1 MASVDVRDVLN
12 LPAEGSTPRPTKK
25 QKTAGPRPNLKG
37 LAREVQNLG
46 GDNPIAIVP
55 EISTF
60 KKRRFGSRK
69 PAARW
74 EMTPFRNSAREDG
87 SLQLRH
93 WRKRTEHQSRKSQQQ
108 QEQRQ
113 DGEGAD
119 NGPEP
124 EKTSPELEDSMFA
137 KFNVKVDIPEYSD
150 DQYKYNL
157 TSNEWTKEETDY
169 LFDLAREFDLRWP
182 LIWDRYDYKPSLPEG
197 TSNGDADG
205 TDPNTAIV
213 PTSKVRS
220 MEEMKARY
228 YEVAAKMM
236 AIQKPV
242 QYMTPVEFNLH
253 ETMANFNPA
262 SETQRKKFAEDFMS
276 RSKEEARE
284 EESLLIEVRRIL
296 ARTEKLNQER
306 RELYNRLDYPNTDQD
321 ISAFKSSAGLQT
333 LLQNLMSQDKSKKR
347 KSIMESNGTNTPA
360 AGQQSAQ
367 PASTP
372 VSESRRESMAT
383 STTAAHRDSVGNS
396 ERPEKPAKKG
406 AQQPERKQLSEAD
419 RQLYGVS
426 YHDRLGSGPTFRYE
440 RINKILTTKSH
451 AQHQRITNTL
461 AELDVP
467 SRLNMPTRAVVEE
480 MEKLLNS
487 IGILL
492 DMRKMNDKVEAEI
505 KLERAKKAEREKH
518 LAPPESSNIAD
529 TNGRP
534 SEEVKADGED
544 EKPESAVNGNGATT
558 SSDAKA
564 DSQADGQQPQ
574 TNGEG
579 QEEDASA
586 MEVDDSQKN
595 AEVKQEA
602 TDDKGERPV
611 SRQKR
616 SASVLS
622 SVSDKS
628 AKRQKK

>member
-12 LPAEGSTPRPTKK
+12 LPAEGSAPRPAKK

-55 EISTF
+55 EISSF

-74 EMTPFRNSAREDG
+74 EMTPFRNSAREDA
-87 SLQLRH
+87 SLHLRH
-93 WRKRTEHQSRKSQQQ
+93 WRKRTEHRSREPQQQ
-108 QEQRQ
+108 QQQQQ
-113 DGEGAD
+113 DGEGSG

-124 EKTSPELEDSMFA
+124 ENTSPDLEDSMFA
-137 KFNVKVDIPEYSD
+137 KFNVRVDIPEYSD

-169 LFDLAREFDLRWP
+169 LFGLAREFDLRWP
-182 LIWDRYDYKPSLPEG
+182 LVWDRYDYKPSLPEG
-197 TSNGDADG
+197 ASNGDADA
-205 TDPNTAIV
+205 TDPDNAMV
-213 PTSKVRS
+213 PAPKVRS

-253 ETMANFNPA
+253 ETMANFNPV

-306 RELYNRLDYPNTDQD
+306 RELYNRLDYPHTDQD

-347 KSIMESNGTNTPA
+347 KSIMEGSGTNTPA

-372 VSESRRESMAT
+372 ISESRRESMAT

-461 AELDVP
+461 AELDIP

-492 DMRKMNDKVEAEI
+492 DMRKMNDKIEAEI

-518 LAPPESSNIAD
+518 LAPPEPSNTTD
-529 TNGRP
+529 TNGGA
-534 SEEVKADGED
+534 SEEVKPDDQD
-544 EKPESAVNGNGATT
+544 EKPESAANGNDGAT

-564 DSQADGQQPQ
+564 DSQPDGQQPQ
-574 TNGEG
+574 ANGEDR
-579 QEEDASA
+579 EEDASA
-586 MEVDDSQKN
+586 PEVDDSQKN

-602 TDDKGERPV
+602 TDEKGERPV

>member
-55 EISTF
+55 EISPF

-87 SLQLRH
+87 SLRLRH
-93 WRKRTEHQSRKSQQQ
+93 WRKRTEHQSRDQQQ
-108 QEQRQ
+108 QQQQQQQ

-119 NGPEP
+119 NGLE
-124 EKTSPELEDSMFA
+124 PELEDSMFA

-169 LFDLAREFDLRWP
+169 LFGLAREFDLRWP

-197 TSNGDADG
+197 TSNGDADAA
-205 TDPNTAIV
+205 DPSTAMV
-213 PTSKVRS
+213 PASKVRS

-228 YEVAAKMM
+228 FEVAAKMM

-253 ETMANFNPA
+253 ETMANFNPV

-284 EESLLIEVRRIL
+284 EESLLVEVRRIL

-306 RELYNRLDYPNTDQD
+306 RELYNRLDYPHTDQD

-347 KSIMESNGTNTPA
+347 KPIMESNGANTPA

-372 VSESRRESMAT
+372 ASDSRRDSMAT
-383 STTAAHRDSVGNS
+383 PTTAAHRDSVGNS

-461 AELDVP
+461 AELDIP

-518 LAPPESSNIAD
+518 LAPPEPSNTAD

-534 SEEVKADGED
+534 SGEVKADDED
-544 EKPESAVNGNGATT
+544 KKPESAASGNDGTA

-564 DSQADGQQPQ
+564 DSRADGQQLQ
-574 TNGEG
+574 ANGEN
-579 QEEDASA
+579 QEESASA
-586 MEVDDSQKN
+586 MEVDDSRKN

-622 SVSDKS
+622 SVSDNS